1 MSQKGWI
8 TLLVTICALLG
19 VLAFAYGVGQ
29 TASDLEEIVFLM
41 LSFAFLGMS
50 FILSQRGRNLP
61 E

>member
-1 MSQKGWI
+1 MSQKDWI
-8 TLLVTICALLG
+8 TLLVAICSLLG

-29 TASDLEEIVFLM
+29 TGSELEEIVFLA